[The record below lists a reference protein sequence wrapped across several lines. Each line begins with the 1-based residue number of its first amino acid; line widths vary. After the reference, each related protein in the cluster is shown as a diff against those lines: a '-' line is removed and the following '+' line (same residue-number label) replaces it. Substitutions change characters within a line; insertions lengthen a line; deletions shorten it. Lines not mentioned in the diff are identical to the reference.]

1 MAKEIERKFRL
12 YHVPSGIMLG
22 TGAYVE
28 QGYLLTENGELRV
41 RRKDLQC
48 FLTVKGDGDLT
59 RDEWEQEIPLWVFD
73 TLWPATEGK
82 RIEKHRYTIYSGDDY
97 KLEIDEY
104 DGALKELVTLECEFP
119 SEEAAYA
126 FYPPVWVGQA
136 VDVTRD
142 KRYKNKALAV
152 NGLPKEDKVL

>member
-12 YHVPSGIMLG
+12 YRVPTGVMLG
-22 TGAYVE
+22 AGAYVE

-48 FLTVKGDGDLT
+48 FITVKGEGTLS

-73 TLWPATEGK
+73 TLWSATEGR
-82 RIEKHRYTIYSGDDY
+82 RIEKRRYTVYSGEDY

-104 DGALKELVTLECEFP
+104 DGALKGLVTLECEFP
-119 SEEAAYA
+119 SEEAAHA
-126 FYPPVWVGQA
+126 FYPPVWVGTA
-136 VDVTRD
+136 VDVTAN
-142 KRYKNKALAV
+142 KAYKNKNMAV
-152 NGLPKEDKVL
+152 NGLPK